1 MLDLSFPGE
10 LLYYPLFSQT
20 SLVEWLCEL
29 SGCGFESHCY
39 YLLCYLY
46 AKTEINWDFQT
57 TLYMWILESG
67 RFDFVFV
74 KMILRVSDDK
84 YTRLIRQG
92 QTENK
97 GKMHD
102 TM

>member
-1 MLDLSFPGE
+1 MVVALNPVAITFCAT
-10 LLYYPLFSQT
+10 F
-20 SLVEWLCEL
+20 
-29 SGCGFESHCY
+29 
-39 YLLCYLY
+39 Y

-67 RFDFVFV
+67 RFNFVFV
-74 KMILRVSDDK
+74 KIILRVSDDK

-102 TM
+102 TT